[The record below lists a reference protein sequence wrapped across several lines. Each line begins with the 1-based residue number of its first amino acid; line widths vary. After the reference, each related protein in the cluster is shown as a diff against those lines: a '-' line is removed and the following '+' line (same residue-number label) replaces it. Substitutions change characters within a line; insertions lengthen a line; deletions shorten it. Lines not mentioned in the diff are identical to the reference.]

1 MRPESVTIRPMA
13 AFLPLFF
20 LLTAAPGEAP
30 SWTKAELKELVA
42 QANAVGRMPVGPQ
55 QNQALAQLAG
65 QAFRVP
71 PKSGEPVEPYAER
84 AVRQRQPHHP
94 SVAKGQWV
102 NALTRQLY
110 ADVGQRCAELR
121 RFERDP
127 KDDQFLTGCAHDF
140 QAIAQEVE
148 KGLSYVIEGLEGFV
162 EPLPQA
168 EGDVPQPVGCLALVR
183 RGVITIENMERITF
197 EGDRPAEGAPRTK
210 RGALRELYSAQQY
223 FNATNQMVGMYQ
235 AQAKKNV
242 GHLRVAIPGK
252 APALYL
258 NELFRGAREAEM
270 RTVHLLVMGSGAQLR
285 ELPLL
290 VKVPPKPKKKPKK
303 GAPPP
308 PAPVELRCADEQA
321 MDLCAR
327 KIEEARKDGPVL
339 FLVD

>member
-13 AFLPLFF
+13 AFVPLFF

-30 SWTKAELKELVA
+30 SWTKAELKELVG
-42 QANAVGRMPVGPQ
+42 QANVVGRMPDGPPR
-55 QNQALAQLAG
+55 NQALAQLGG

-71 PKSGEPVEPYAER
+71 PKQGEPVEPYAER

-94 SVAKGQWV
+94 NVAKGQWV
-102 NALTRQLY
+102 NALTRQFY
-110 ADVGQRCAELR
+110 ADVGQRCADLR

-127 KDDQFLTGCAHDF
+127 QEDQFLNGCARDFLAAAHDLE
-140 QAIAQEVE
+140 Q
-148 KGLSYVIEGLEGFV
+148 GLSYVIEGLEGFV

-168 EGDVPQPVGCLALVR
+168 EGDEPQLLGCLALVR
-183 RGVITIENMERITF
+183 RGVITIENLDRVRF
-197 EGDRPAEGAPRTK
+197 EGDRPAADAARTK
-210 RGALRELYSAQQY
+210 RGALRELYSAQQQ
-223 FNATNQMVGMYQ
+223 FNVSNKMIGMYES
-235 AQAKKNV
+235 QAKKQV

-270 RTVHLLVMGSGAQLR
+270 HTVHLLVMGAGAQLR

-290 VKVPPKPKKKPKK
+290 VKAPPKPKKKPKK

-308 PAPVELRCADEQA
+308 PTPVELRCADEQS

-327 KIEEARKDGPVL
+327 KIEEARKTGPVL